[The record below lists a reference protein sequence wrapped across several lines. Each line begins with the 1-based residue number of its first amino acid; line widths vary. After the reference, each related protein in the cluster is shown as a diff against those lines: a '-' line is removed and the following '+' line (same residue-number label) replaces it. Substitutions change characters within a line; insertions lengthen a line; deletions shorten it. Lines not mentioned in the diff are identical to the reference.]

1 MSDCGCGSIIP
12 VDHLEA
18 KQRRVLLIV
27 MIINCLAFAG
37 MVSGSVVSGSS
48 ALLSGTLDNL
58 GDALAY
64 LVSLAVLGA
73 SAAAKARAALFK
85 SMLMGIAAL
94 VVFAQLI
101 LRGAFP
107 LTPIAEV
114 MGLAAVANLIAN
126 GVCFALLTPHRADD
140 INMASVWHCS
150 RNDLAEGLAV
160 VVTAAAV
167 YWTASPLPDLLI
179 GGLLL
184 LLFSH
189 SAVTTARSAWNEMI
203 AAPA

>member
-12 VDHLEA
+12 VEHLEA

>member
-12 VDHLEA
+12 VEHLEA

-189 SAVTTARSAWNEMI
+189 SAVTTARSAWNEII
-203 AAPA
+203 AAPT

>member
-1 MSDCGCGSIIP
+1 MSDCGCGSIMP
-12 VDHLEA
+12 VEQLEA
-18 KQRRVLLIV
+18 KQRRVLMIV
-27 MIINCLAFAG
+27 MIINCVAFAG

-58 GDALAY
+58 GDAMAY

-85 SMLMGIAAL
+85 SLLMGIAAL
-94 VVFAQLI
+94 VVFVQLI
-101 LRGAFP
+101 LRGAYP
-107 LTPIAEV
+107 VTPIAEI
-114 MGLAAVANLIAN
+114 MGLAAAANLIAN
-126 GVCFALLTPHRADD
+126 AVCFALLTPHRADD

-160 VVTAAAV
+160 VATAAAV

-179 GGLLL
+179 GSLLL

-189 SAVTTARSAWNEMI
+189 SAVTTARSAWNEMD

>member
-1 MSDCGCGSIIP
+1 MSDCGCGSIVP
-12 VDHLEA
+12 VEHLEA

>member
-12 VDHLEA
+12 VEHLEA

-126 GVCFALLTPHRADD
+126 GVCFALLPPHRADD

>member
-12 VDHLEA
+12 VEHLEA

-203 AAPA
+203 SAPA

>member
-12 VDHLEA
+12 VEHLEA

-114 MGLAAVANLIAN
+114 MGLAALANLIAN

>member
-12 VDHLEA
+12 VEHLEA

-27 MIINCLAFAG
+27 MVINCLAFAG

-160 VVTAAAV
+160 VLTAAAV